1 MRKGLLNAEEI
12 ADKDHGVLAII
23 LKRAE
28 KMLPLVATKLPSLLV
43 VLILSCTGWALQII
57 VI

>member
-12 ADKDHGVLAII
+12 ADKDHIFLATVLKGAG
-23 LKRAE
+23 KA
-28 KMLPLVATKLPSLLV
+28 LPLVAIKPPSWLV
-43 VLILSCTGWALQII
+43 VLIYGCTGWALQIT